1 MNQTPFASSSRL
13 LRGVTFL
20 SKKNEIQMSIAVDKH
35 HSMRSE
41 MDRLL
46 KLSGEKSYAD
56 TRLLLPWG
64 RRVAMLSRDIKT
76 KEEELQK
83 FRQNALK
90 LSRSMEL
97 LHERIRD
104 LEIVQQEED
113 LSNLVSSWADQK
125 SFVKSAA
132 RKLK

>member
-1 MNQTPFASSSRL
+1 VNQTRFASSSRL

-46 KLSGEKSYAD
+46 KLLGEKNYAD

-83 FRQNALK
+83 LRQNALN
-90 LSRSMEL
+90 LSRSVEL

-104 LEIVQQEED
+104 LEIVKQEED
-113 LSNLVSSWADQK
+113 LSDLVSSWGDQK